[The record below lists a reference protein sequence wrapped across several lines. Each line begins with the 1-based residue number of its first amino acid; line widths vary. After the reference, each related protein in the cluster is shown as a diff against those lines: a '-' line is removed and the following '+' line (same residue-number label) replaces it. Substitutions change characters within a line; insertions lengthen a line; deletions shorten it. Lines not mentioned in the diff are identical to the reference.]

1 MKKTTRTIQQTTEEH
16 AQQLA
21 ALDAIHD
28 GDIDLSDIPEQGGKM
43 GWVRGAMYRPV
54 MKAISIRL
62 PSPDLALARQ
72 LALRKGVPYQT
83 YIKGLLHEALDRER
97 VSGRL

>member
-28 GDIDLSDIPEQGGKM
+28 EDIDLSDIPEQGGKM
-43 GWVRGAMYRPV
+43 GWVRGAM
-54 MKAISIRL
+54 
-62 PSPDLALARQ
+62 
-72 LALRKGVPYQT
+72 PYQT

>member
-1 MKKTTRTIQQTTEEH
+1 MKKTIRTIQQPTEEQ
-16 AQQLA
+16 ARQLA
-21 ALDAIHD
+21 ALDAMRD
-28 GDIDLSDIPEQGGKM
+28 EDIDLSDIPEQGGRV

-62 PSPDLALARQ
+62 AAPDLALARQ

-83 YIKGLLHEALDRER
+83 YIKSLLHDALDRER
-97 VSGRL
+97 KGEQL

>member
-28 GDIDLSDIPEQGGKM
+28 EDIDLSDIPEQGGKM
-43 GWVRGAMYRPV
+43 GWVRGAMYRP
-54 MKAISIRL
+54 
-62 PSPDLALARQ
+62 
-72 LALRKGVPYQT
+72 
-83 YIKGLLHEALDRER
+83 
-97 VSGRL
+97 